1 MPVISFLLYG
11 CTIAKTLSSI
21 NHNET
26 HILAGQFFELEFQS
40 YFHLSRIFQCFQLL
54 KVCKRTISWI
64 TNSSFWKLAFGN
76 QLTTFIESI
85 IQLET
90 LKTRDIFTDEARDLN
105 TNDFYVEL
113 FKKDLLAVILF
124 TATDRA
130 RSAIWKVY
138 I

>member
-1 MPVISFLLYG
+1 M
-11 CTIAKTLSSI
+11 
-21 NHNET
+21 H
-26 HILAGQFFELEFQS
+26 
-40 YFHLSRIFQCFQLL
+40 
-54 KVCKRTISWI
+54 
-64 TNSSFWKLAFGN
+64 SFWKLAFGN
-76 QLTTFIESI
+76 HLATFIESI

-105 TNDFYVEL
+105 TIDFYVEL

-130 RSAIWKVY
+130 RSVIWKVY

>member
-1 MPVISFLLYG
+1 MV
-11 CTIAKTLSSI
+11 
-21 NHNET
+21 
-26 HILAGQFFELEFQS
+26 QFV
-40 YFHLSRIFQCFQLL
+40 L
-54 KVCKRTISWI
+54 KVG
-64 TNSSFWKLAFGN
+64 NHLA
-76 QLTTFIESI
+76 TFIESI

-130 RSAIWKVY
+130 RSAI
-138 I
+138 

>member
-1 MPVISFLLYG
+1 MVRSESWHLAI
-11 CTIAKTLSSI
+11 IWQLSL
-21 NHNET
+21 N
-26 HILAGQFFELEFQS
+26 
-40 YFHLSRIFQCFQLL
+40 QLL
-54 KVCKRTISWI
+54 
-64 TNSSFWKLAFGN
+64 
-76 QLTTFIESI
+76 

-130 RSAIWKVY
+130 RSAI
-138 I
+138 